1 MHNEKKERRWK
12 KRIKAKLVLYH
23 FEKRKRGLLKDD
35 RFLEIV
41 EEEVKFPMIG
51 VYGLY
56 DEKGNLY
63 YLGIAR
69 KNIIK
74 RLQHHLKDRHKN
86 KWKTFSMYICKS
98 LKHISA
104 LETLFLRL
112 SRPKGNK
119 LAGRLKGS
127 KNLEPI
133 LKKRLEMARE
143 LLKPVR

>member
-23 FEKRKRGLLKDD
+23 FEKRKRELLKDD
-35 RFLEIV
+35 RFLKTI

-56 DEKGNLY
+56 DENGNLY
-63 YLGIAR
+63 YLGMTR
-69 KNIIK
+69 KNVID
-74 RLQHHLKDRHKN
+74 RLRHHLKGRHRN
-86 KWKTFSMYICKS
+86 KWKTFSLYICKS

-112 SRPKGNK
+112 SRPKGNRQ
-119 LAGRLKGS
+119 AGGLRGS
-127 KNLEPI
+127 KNLEHI
-133 LKKRLEMARE
+133 LKKRLKMARE